1 MIWIE
6 KLKVA
11 FGIDVLAPK
20 KNDYFVWA
28 MKRIVASHSHG
39 NVRLTQA
46 KYYTE
51 KDVDSQFE
59 RLKGNSFSEL

>member
-11 FGIDVLAPK
+11 FGINVLAPK
-20 KNDYFVWA
+20 KNDYYVRA

-51 KDVDSQFE
+51 KDLDNQFE
-59 RLKGNSFSEL
+59 RLKGISFSDQ